1 MKLLLT
7 LLAALIISFQSLG
20 TTVVAIV
27 LPDRVM
33 LAADGKMV
41 ITQFGSTISQTTNKI
56 YRANQF
62 YFGCAG
68 IFKITGK
75 KFEPIEI
82 TKQFFKE
89 EGRNPLGDIS
99 EYTSEIIATYK
110 ALLLNAPPSSPF
122 LVDDVGLF
130 QCIVVGMT
138 PEGEAFARQLSF
150 FIKDKKA
157 IDKEISVTDETILAS
172 QTSWTRPYR
181 LCIGS
186 CQGIV
191 MYKPATRFTPSN
203 INKQMKL
210 LVEEEI
216 KKNPNQVGPPIA
228 VLEITRRRSRFL
240 SGKGN
245 E

>member
-1 MKLLLT
+1 MRSLLVLLITLT
-7 LLAALIISFQSLG
+7 IVHKSFG

-41 ITQFGSTISQTTNKI
+41 ITQFASTFSRTTNKI

-62 YFGCAG
+62 YFGCSGFFNAAE
-68 IFKITGK
+68 K

-82 TKQFFKE
+82 TKRFLSE
-89 EGRNPLGDIS
+89 DGRNPLGDIS
-99 EYTSEIIATYK
+99 EYSAQVIAVYK
-110 ALLLNAPPSSPF
+110 KMLSNVTASSP
-122 LVDDVGLF
+122 LLRGDVGLF
-130 QCIVVGMT
+130 QCIFVGIA
-138 PEGEAFARQLSF
+138 PNGEPFARQLSF

-157 IDKEISVTDETILAS
+157 VEKEIMVVDETVLAS
-172 QTSWTRPYR
+172 QTSWSRPYR

-186 CQGIV
+186 CQSIV
-191 MYKPATRFTPSN
+191 GYKPASAFTRGN
-203 INKQMKL
+203 IHKRMKF
-210 LVEEEI
+210 LVELEI
-216 KKNPNQVGPPIA
+216 ENNPDRVGPPIA
-228 VLEITRRRSRFL
+228 VLEVTRKRSRFL